1 MSATVSRPA
10 RWGDPV
16 PLRVGE
22 SGNRKPVRHRGT
34 HGAFL
39 WHVGLIRPLVV
50 PLQACDAAD
59 RDLAD
64 EHLPLPLTGVDAL
77 PPDAFHGRHGVETS
91 ERSTVDCVPI
101 PVEAG
106 EVACEPEIGAQR
118 WRAAAKGAYRVR
130 ATDSE
135 EKRDS

>member
-22 SGNRKPVRHRGT
+22 RGNRKPVRHRGT

-39 WHVGLIRPLVV
+39 WHVGLIRPRVV

-64 EHLPLPLTGVDAL
+64 EHLPLPLTGVDAPRC
-77 PPDAFHGRHGVETS
+77 PPMHSTAVTAWKR
-91 ERSTVDCVPI
+91 RS
-101 PVEAG
+101 
-106 EVACEPEIGAQR
+106 
-118 WRAAAKGAYRVR
+118 VR
-130 ATDSE
+130 RSI
-135 EKRDS
+135 